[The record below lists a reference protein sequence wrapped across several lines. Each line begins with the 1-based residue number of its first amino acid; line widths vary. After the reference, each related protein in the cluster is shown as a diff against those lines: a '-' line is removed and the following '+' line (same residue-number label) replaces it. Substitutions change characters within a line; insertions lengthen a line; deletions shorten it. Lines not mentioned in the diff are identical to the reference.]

1 MKKLIIIYVKTLRG
15 LGQPPIVEINF
26 MQEYIQ
32 KTFYKR
38 HINNRFQEDDPDAPD
53 ETIAVK
59 VTKCHKTISGK
70 EKRITKK
77 RKRNRP

>member
-1 MKKLIIIYVKTLRG
+1 
-15 LGQPPIVEINF
+15 

-38 HINNRFQEDDPDAPD
+38 HINNRFQEDDPDAPN

-59 VTKCHKTISGK
+59 ITKCHKNILGK

-77 RKRNRP
+77 IYTLRDKSLQIMEIEEN